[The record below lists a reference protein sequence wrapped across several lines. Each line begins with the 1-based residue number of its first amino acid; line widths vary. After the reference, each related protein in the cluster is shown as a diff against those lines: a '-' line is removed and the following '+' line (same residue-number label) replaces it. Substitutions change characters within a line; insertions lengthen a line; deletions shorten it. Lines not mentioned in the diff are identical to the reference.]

1 MVKYQI
7 NLSMQNTV
15 NSDENHK
22 GGPDLPRVERQ
33 RLHDAVVEHLQNLI
47 IEGVLQPGTKLNER
61 EVCERLGISRT
72 PLREAMKVLASE
84 GLIEIIPNRG
94 AFVSKM
100 NDTEILEAFEMMSGL
115 EALSGEL
122 AAERISPAEI
132 ADIKELHQAMI
143 VCRAKNDLPGYY
155 SRNQTIHN
163 KINEAARNT
172 VLRQVY
178 LSMNRRLLALR
189 FKSNFQEAKWDR
201 AIHEHEEMIQA
212 LEARD
217 GKRLAATLRQH
228 LLDKR
233 DSVMADLQSSEGRAK
248 KANGKAEGMKPS

>member
-1 MVKYQI
+1 MPK
-7 NLSMQNTV
+7 
-15 NSDENHK
+15 
-22 GGPDLPRVERQ
+22 VERQ

-47 IEGVLQPGTKLNER
+47 IEGVLAPGVKLNER

-84 GLIEIIPNRG
+84 GLIEIAPNRG

-100 NDTEILEAFEMMSGL
+100 NDTEIWETFEMMSGL

-132 ADIKELHQAMI
+132 ADIKVLHQAML
-143 VCRAKNDLPGYY
+143 VCRTQNDLPGYY

-163 KINEAARNT
+163 KINAAARNS
-172 VLRQVY
+172 VLRQLY
-178 LSMNRRLLALR
+178 LSINRRLQALR

-201 AIHEHEEMIQA
+201 AIHEHDEMIQA

-217 GKRLAATLRQH
+217 GKRLSAILRQH

-233 DSVMADLQSSEGRAK
+233 DSVMAYLRDTENAAK
-248 KANGKAEGMKPS
+248 K

>member
-1 MVKYQI
+1 
-7 NLSMQNTV
+7 MQNTLDK
-15 NSDENHK
+15 NEKSSS
-22 GGPDLPRVERQ
+22 PDLPRVERQ

-47 IEGVLQPGTKLNER
+47 IEGVLAPGMKLNER

-84 GLIEIIPNRG
+84 GLIDIEPNRG
-94 AFVSKM
+94 AFVSRM
-100 NDTEILEAFEMMSGL
+100 TDTEIWETFEMMSGL

-132 ADIKELHQAMI
+132 EEIKALHEAML
-143 VCRAKNDLPGYY
+143 VCRTQNDLPGYY

-163 KINEAARNT
+163 RINEAARNS
-172 VLRQVY
+172 VLRQIY
-178 LSMNRRLLALR
+178 LSVNRRLQALR
-189 FKSNFQEAKWDR
+189 FKSNFREAKWDR
-201 AIHEHEEMIQA
+201 AIHEHDEMIKA

-217 GKRLAATLRQH
+217 GKRLAAILRQH

-233 DSVMADLQSSEGRAK
+233 DSVMADLRSAAEA
-248 KANGKAEGMKPS
+248 ANGKA

>member
-1 MVKYQI
+1 
-7 NLSMQNTV
+7 MQNTLTSSET
-15 NSDENHK
+15 NNN
-22 GGPDLPRVERQ
+22 GPAFPRVERQ
-33 RLHDAVVEHLQNLI
+33 RLHDTVVEHLQNLI
-47 IEGVLQPGTKLNER
+47 IEGVLAPGTKLNER

-84 GLIEIIPNRG
+84 GLIDIEPNRG

-100 NDTEILEAFEMMSGL
+100 SDTEIWEAFEMMSGL

-132 ADIKELHQAMI
+132 AEIKVLHDAMI
-143 VCRAKNDLPGYY
+143 VCRAQNDLPGYY

-163 KINEAARNT
+163 KINAAARNS
-172 VLRQVY
+172 VLRQIY
-178 LSMNRRLLALR
+178 LSINRRLLALR
-189 FKSNFQEAKWDR
+189 FKSNFKEAKWDR
-201 AIHEHEEMIQA
+201 AIHEHDEMIQA

-217 GKRLAATLRQH
+217 GKRLATILRQH

-233 DSVMADLQSSEGRAK
+233 DSVMADLRDAVEKAAAKASSEK
-248 KANGKAEGMKPS
+248 K